1 MKRKNLELKKQFQK
15 VGVPKTEI
23 LTLNDISLHPLFDYA
38 QYTDSELLLAHTVAH
53 NLFAI
58 RKPQK
63 ELINISHQKIVIEM
77 EKRHISHKK
86 FDKLDNV

>member
-1 MKRKNLELKKQFQK
+1 MPKSEVLK
-15 VGVPKTEI
+15 
-23 LTLNDISLHPLFDYA
+23 LNDISLHPLFDYD
-38 QYTDSELLLAHTVAH
+38 QYTNNELLLAHTVAH

-63 ELINISHQKIVIEM
+63 ELINISHQKIVLEM
-77 EKRHISHKK
+77 EKRGLPHQK